1 MESLLNHQADEMS
14 DNAGVPEKTISQT
27 AAGLSIASA
36 VLFLILLIALH
47 FIKPEVDPSWRMISE
62 YEIGDFGWVM
72 TLAFLSL
79 SFSYLA
85 IFIAIRSQVKTTAG
99 RIGLALLLL
108 GVVGS
113 AMGGIFIT
121 DPITATKDQ
130 LTTHGMLHGIGALLG
145 IPTLPFAA
153 TLINCVLARNQAWAS
168 ARKRLFL
175 SAAVTWIG
183 LITFAVSMAVMMPRG
198 YGKFTPEVL
207 IGWSNRFLIVT
218 YAAWQI
224 IVAWRAIKLTTEKQL
239 TQNSSR

>member
-1 MESLLNHQADEMS
+1 MESFLNHKVELVNQDTIIPIRENSQQA
-14 DNAGVPEKTISQT
+14 AW
-27 AAGLSIASA
+27 LSIACTI
-36 VLFLILLIALH
+36 LFLILLTSLH
-47 FIKPEVDPSWRMISE
+47 FLKPEVDPSWRMISE

-85 IFIAIRSQVKTTAG
+85 LFIAIRSQVKTIAG

-113 AMGGIFIT
+113 AMGGIFTT
-121 DPITATKDQ
+121 DSITATKEQ

-153 TLINCVLARNQAWAS
+153 TLINWVLARNQAWTF
-168 ARKRLFL
+168 ARKWLFL

-183 LITFAVSMAVMMPRG
+183 LIAFAVSMAVMMPRG
-198 YGKFTPEVL
+198 QGKFTPDVL
-207 IGWSNRFLIVT
+207 IGGSNRFLIFT

-224 IVAWRAIKLTTEKQL
+224 IVAWQTRIVAKADSL
-239 TQNSSR
+239 N